1 MYKKHHAMLL
11 ADHPDAKQRSKSV
24 RNEIKRYENKI
35 QKVRRKIKNIDQLVE
50 RKAPMS
56 STERSQK
63 QRSKQTEDEKMRE
76 RERDAERKRW
86 LRGKDKKARSQGSQV
101 VEDCIDD
108 DLAEVQVQAGPGDVE
123 LGQDGGLKMKR
134 FDVLVPTMISKY
146 CAGVTSRLQAAH
158 HQWISLLWTRQI
170 HTMTAAGTPLT
181 TMRKNRRERKK
192 MLTRRRQRQRLT
204 LTNLT
209 LQGAEWFQI
218 SHTIALSKYFTPAFV
233 NMLCKQDHN

>member
-1 MYKKHHAMLL
+1 MIANYGNPTSDRDGGIEM
-11 ADHPDAKQRSKSV
+11 
-24 RNEIKRYENKI
+24 
-35 QKVRRKIKNIDQLVE
+35 VE
-50 RKAPMS
+50 VHS
-56 STERSQK
+56 
-63 QRSKQTEDEKMRE
+63 
-76 RERDAERKRW
+76 
-86 LRGKDKKARSQGSQV
+86 
-101 VEDCIDD
+101 
-108 DLAEVQVQAGPGDVE
+108 GPGDVE
-123 LGQDGGLKMKR
+123 QDQDGGLKMKR
-134 FDVLVPTMISKY
+134 FDVLVSTMISNF

-170 HTMTAAGTPLT
+170 LTTTAAGTPLT